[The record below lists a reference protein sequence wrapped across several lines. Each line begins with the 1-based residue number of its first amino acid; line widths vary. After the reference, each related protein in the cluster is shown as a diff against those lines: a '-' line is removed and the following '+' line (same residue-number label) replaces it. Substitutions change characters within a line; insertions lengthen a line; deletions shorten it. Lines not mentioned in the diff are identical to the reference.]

1 MHTSRRIKSLTG
13 LHSAL
18 KVRRSV
24 PLARGL
30 AVCAS
35 VFAIV
40 VGIAVFAQSP
50 QPSFGPESI
59 RIDELRAKLFHLASD
74 EFRGRGNGT
83 PEIDAAA
90 DYIAE
95 VFEENGLTPA
105 GGNGYFQEFEIERL
119 SVGPDN
125 ALILSGDRDVR
136 LNVRSDFLPFPGSV
150 DGAVS
155 ASMIFVGYGI
165 RAPDLD
171 YDDLAD
177 VNLDG
182 QIAVAL
188 DGVPL
193 GDDPDSPF
201 NALTDRDFSSIADK
215 ARNVE
220 EAGAVG
226 LVIVQGP
233 EQRSSTPIRSWADT
247 LRPDLPPRRSLMRV
261 APGPADP
268 GIPIAV
274 VARGA
279 AERVVPDL
287 GSRQSEINETLESQS
302 GSLSSTATLHVDF
315 DRDGYVARNVIARIE
330 GSDPDLEDEAIVVGA
345 HYDHDGEDNG
355 RIWNGADDDASGTT
369 ALLELAEAFSGGVRP
384 GRSVLL
390 SAWAGEEKGMLGSRR
405 YVQDPVV
412 PLENTV
418 AMFQLDMIGRN
429 EEHGPDEAEGFLRER
444 ASENGN
450 MINLLGSAFSPD
462 MRAAVEAANA
472 DVGLEL
478 RFRYDYGA
486 QNLIR
491 RSDHWSFLSARIP
504 ALFIFGGL
512 HPDYHTPNDTAE
524 KINYEKLEKVV
535 RLVYQTLL
543 DVGNRTARPRFTIP

>member
-1 MHTSRRIKSLTG
+1 MLTSLRIKVLTCLRRATNG
-13 LHSAL
+13 
-18 KVRRSV
+18 RSV
-24 PLARGL
+24 PLAWGL

-35 VFAIV
+35 ALAIV
-40 VGIAVFAQSP
+40 VGIAVSAQSP
-50 QPSFGPESI
+50 LQAYGLESI
-59 RIDELRAKLFHLASD
+59 RIDELRAKLSHLASD

-83 PEIDAAA
+83 PELDAAA

-95 VFEENGLTPA
+95 IFEENGLTPA
-105 GGNGYFQEFEIERL
+105 GGNGYFQDFRVERL

-125 ALILSGDRDVR
+125 ALTLSGDPDVR

-150 DGAVS
+150 DGTVS
-155 ASMIFVGYGI
+155 ASMVFVGYGI
-165 RAPDLD
+165 RAPDFD

-177 VNLDG
+177 INLDG
-182 QIAVAL
+182 RIAVAL
-188 DGVPL
+188 DGVPR

-201 NALTDRDFSSIADK
+201 NALTDRDFSSIPGK

-220 EAGAVG
+220 QAGAVG

-233 EQRSSTPIRSWADT
+233 EQRSLTPIRFWADT

-261 APGPADP
+261 APGAGDP
-268 GIPIAV
+268 QIPIAV

-279 AERVVPDL
+279 VQRLVPDL
-287 GSRQSEINETLESQS
+287 GSRQSEINETLQSQS
-302 GSLSSTATLHVDF
+302 APLSLTATLRVDF

-330 GSDPDLEDEAIVVGA
+330 GSNPELEDEAIIVGA

-369 ALLELAEAFSGGVRP
+369 ALLELAEALSGGDRP

-390 SAWAGEEKGMLGSRR
+390 SAWAGEEKGMLGSRH

-412 PLENTV
+412 PIEDTV

-429 EEHGPDEAEGFLRER
+429 EEHGPNESEGFLRER
-444 ASENGN
+444 ASDNGN
-450 MINLLGSAFSPD
+450 MINLLGSVFSPD
-462 MRAAVEAANA
+462 MRAVVEGANA
-472 DVGLEL
+472 GVGLEL

-504 ALFIFGGL
+504 ALFVFGGL
-512 HPDYHTPNDTAE
+512 HPDYHTPNDTAD
-524 KINYEKLEKVV
+524 KINYEKLERVV
-535 RLVYQTLL
+535 RLVYQAVLEI
-543 DVGNRTARPRFTIP
+543 GNGRTRPRFTIP

>member
-1 MHTSRRIKSLTG
+1 MHTSRRIKVQTS

-18 KVRRSV
+18 KARRSV

-40 VGIAVFAQSP
+40 LGLAVFAQSP

-59 RIDELRAKLFHLASD
+59 RIDELRVKLFHLASD

-155 ASMIFVGYGI
+155 ASMVFVGYGI
-165 RAPDLD
+165 RAPDSD

-201 NALTDRDFSSIADK
+201 NALTDRDFSSIPDK

-233 EQRSSTPIRSWADT
+233 GQRSSIPLRFWADA
-247 LRPDLPPRRSLMRV
+247 LRPNLPPRRSLMRV
-261 APGPADP
+261 APGAADP

-279 AERVVPDL
+279 AERLVPDL
-287 GSRQSEINETLESQS
+287 GSRQSEINETLRSQS
-302 GSLSSTATLHVDF
+302 APLSSSATLRVDF
-315 DRDGYVARNVIARIE
+315 DRDGYVARNVIALIE
-330 GSDPDLEDEAIVVGA
+330 GSDPDLADEAIVVGA

-390 SAWAGEEKGMLGSRR
+390 SAWAGEEKGMLGSHR
-405 YVQDPVV
+405 YVQYPVV

-512 HPDYHTPNDTAE
+512 HPDYHTPNDTAD

-543 DVGNRTARPRFTIP
+543 DVGNGTAEPRFTIP

>member
-1 MHTSRRIKSLTG
+1 MLTNLRIKVLTCLRRATNG
-13 LHSAL
+13 
-18 KVRRSV
+18 RSV
-24 PLARGL
+24 PLAWGL
-30 AVCAS
+30 ALCAS
-35 VFAIV
+35 ALAIV
-40 VGIAVFAQSP
+40 VGIAVSAQSP
-50 QPSFGPESI
+50 LQDYGLESI
-59 RIDELRAKLFHLASD
+59 RIDELRAKLSHLASD

-83 PEIDAAA
+83 PELDAAA

-125 ALILSGDRDVR
+125 ALILSGDPDVR

-155 ASMIFVGYGI
+155 ASMVFVGYGI
-165 RAPDLD
+165 RAPDFD

-177 VNLDG
+177 MNLDG
-182 QIAVAL
+182 RIAVAL
-188 DGVPL
+188 DGVPR

-201 NALTDRDFSSIADK
+201 NALTDRDFSSIPDK

-220 EAGAVG
+220 QAGAVG

-233 EQRSSTPIRSWADT
+233 EQRSLTPIRFWADT

-261 APGPADP
+261 APGAGDP
-268 GIPIAV
+268 QIPIAV

-279 AERVVPDL
+279 AQRLVPDL
-287 GSRQSEINETLESQS
+287 GSRQSEINETLQSQS
-302 GSLSSTATLHVDF
+302 APLSLTATLRVDF

-330 GSDPDLEDEAIVVGA
+330 GSNPELEDEAIVVGA
-345 HYDHDGEDNG
+345 HYDHVGEDNG

-369 ALLELAEAFSGGVRP
+369 ALLELAEALSGGDRP

-390 SAWAGEEKGMLGSRR
+390 SAWAGEEKGMLGSRH

-412 PLENTV
+412 PIEDTV

-429 EEHGPDEAEGFLRER
+429 EEHGPNESEGFLRER
-444 ASENGN
+444 ASDNGN
-450 MINLLGSAFSPD
+450 MINLLGSVFSPD
-462 MRAAVEAANA
+462 LRAVVEGANA
-472 DVGLEL
+472 GVGLEL

-486 QNLIR
+486 QNLLR

-512 HPDYHTPNDTAE
+512 HPDYHTPNDTAD
-524 KINYEKLEKVV
+524 KINYEKLERVV
-535 RLVYQTLL
+535 RLVYQAVLEI
-543 DVGNRTARPRFTIP
+543 GNGRTRPRFTIP

>member
-1 MHTSRRIKSLTG
+1 MPTSRRITILTY

-18 KVRRSV
+18 RASCAV
-24 PLARGL
+24 PVLAI
-30 AVCAS
+30 CAS
-35 VFAIV
+35 ALAIV
-40 VGIAVFAQSP
+40 VGIAVSAQPPP
-50 QPSFGPESI
+50 QAYGPESI
-59 RIDELRAKLFHLASD
+59 RIDELRAKLSHLASD
-74 EFRGRGNGT
+74 QFRGRGNGT
-83 PEIDAAA
+83 PELDAAA
-90 DYIAE
+90 DYIAA

-105 GGNGYFQEFEIERL
+105 GGNGYFQDFQIERL
-119 SVGPDN
+119 SVGRDN
-125 ALILSGDRDVR
+125 ALIISGDRDVR
-136 LNVRSDFLPFPGSV
+136 LSVRSDFLPFPGSV

-155 ASMIFVGYGI
+155 ASMVFVGYGI
-165 RAPDLD
+165 RAPNLD
-171 YDDLAD
+171 YDDLAAM
-177 VNLDG
+177 NLDG

-188 DGVPL
+188 EGVPR

-201 NALTDRDFSSIADK
+201 NALTDRDFSSITDK

-220 EAGAVG
+220 QAGAVG

-233 EQRSSTPIRSWADT
+233 EQRSSIPIRFWADT

-268 GIPIAV
+268 AIPIAV

-287 GSRQSEINETLESQS
+287 GSRQSEINETLKSQS
-302 GSLSSTATLHVDF
+302 APLGSSVTLRVDF
-315 DRDGYVARNVIARIE
+315 DRNGYVAHNVIARIE
-330 GSDPDLEDEAIVVGA
+330 GSDPALENEAIVVGA

-369 ALLELAEAFSGGVRP
+369 ALLELAEAFSGGIRP
-384 GRSVLL
+384 GRTVLL
-390 SAWAGEEKGMLGSRR
+390 SAWAGEEKGMLGSQR
-405 YVQDPVV
+405 YVRDPVV
-412 PLENTV
+412 PLEDTV

-429 EEHGPDEAEGFLRER
+429 EEHGPNEAEGFLRER

-462 MRAAVEAANA
+462 MRAAIEGANA

-504 ALFIFGGL
+504 ALFLFGGL
-512 HPDYHTPNDTAE
+512 HPDYHTPNDTAD

-535 RLVYQTLL
+535 RLVYQALL
-543 DVGNRTARPRFTIP
+543 DVGNSRAEPQFTIP